1 VTSDI
6 TATAVSS
13 TGLLTDHYELT
24 MIRAALEGGTASRRT
39 VFEMFARSCRR
50 GGDTASWPEPG
61 GFLTLWPSSGSGRP
75 S

>member
-39 VFEMFARSCRR
+39 VFEMFARQLPPGRR
-50 GGDTASWPEPG
+50 GRNRAVS
-61 GFLTLWPSSGSGRP
+61 
-75 S
+75 